1 MHPCSTALC
10 GACGAG
16 WESLLSCAC
25 PTCGVLH
32 PRSVVS
38 AGSTGT
44 EPSLTHPLCDR
55 HSWVAS
61 EQEPYP
67 GRWLSGADLVL
78 QPLQPLPVSG
88 DTKWD
93 PAENVPSPE
102 GGQLRELPCA
112 SALGASF
119 WPTLVARPCHSPSDS
134 GWGLRL
140 VRGLGPRRGVSVFNY
155 PHGSFCVQMQRF
167 IPGTSIQREENQVPP
182 GPVAEAQPIPPFLGG
197 RTNTPKPA
205 LEPAC
210 LPAPEAEL
218 VLRQPLAGGPAASDS
233 QAAALGPRAILQNQ
247 PSQCLDLLRWGL
259 LEISSS
265 QDEPGSCPG

>member
-1 MHPCSTALC
+1 MHPCSTAFC

-16 WESLLSCAC
+16 WESLFLCAC

-32 PRSVVS
+32 PRSVMS

-67 GRWLSGADLVL
+67 GCWLSGADLVL
-78 QPLQPLPVSG
+78 QPLQPLPVSR

-93 PAENVPSPE
+93 PAENVPSPV
-102 GGQLRELPCA
+102 GGSSGSSPAQVPCA
-112 SALGASF
+112 SALSASF
-119 WPTLVARPCHSPSDS
+119 WPTLVARPCHPPSDS

-140 VRGLGPRRGVSVFNY
+140 VRGLGPHQGVSVLND
-155 PHGSFCVQMQRF
+155 PHGSFCVQMQLF

-182 GPVAEAQPIPPFLGG
+182 GPVAEAQPIPPFLG
-197 RTNTPKPA
+197 RENQH
-205 LEPAC
+205 
-210 LPAPEAEL
+210 PEACS
-218 VLRQPLAGGPAASDS
+218 GAS
-233 QAAALGPRAILQNQ
+233 LP
-247 PSQCLDLLRWGL
+247 PST
-259 LEISSS
+259 
-265 QDEPGSCPG
+265 